1 MSGIYISGM
10 KMPKS
15 CGECK
20 FFAWKRGVG
29 NHCAI
34 DESITF
40 HPTLDGFDVRYE
52 KRGNCPFI
60 AVPDHGRLIDA
71 DALEKLEC
79 NQCDGACDVVGCDCI
94 NCDADCRC
102 DFMLDLHNAPTI
114 IPADKDGEL

>member
-40 HPTLDGFDVRYE
+40 HPTLDGLDVRYE
-52 KRGNCPFI
+52 KNGNCPFI

-71 DALEKLEC
+71 DAIDWVEGRDEQDRPVYLLLKV
-79 NQCDGACDVVGCDCI
+79 QIDDI
-94 NCDADCRC
+94 
-102 DFMLDLHNAPTI
+102 PTI
-114 IPADKDGEL
+114 ISAEGDET